1 MVRRPGPGP
10 VSSQRTGYGVRER
23 GQMMLHLG
31 SSPGGA
37 VGTHS
42 TLPGLHG
49 VSELG
54 ERPGQAE
61 GSGTPGARAWGSV
74 SASSLDK
81 PAGARTGGCV
91 LSVSGL
97 TKQPVCPASQDSALG
112 MPRAQPRLPV
122 VSEATLWAHF
132 LCAPG
137 FARSTS
143 CGPPGAPRSSR
154 CYEAPFPDE
163 ESEAQSRRGSWLSQR
178 RLKSGLGGGG
188 PGFKFWFVRL
198 QGPPAVR

>member
-1 MVRRPGPGP
+1 MSR
-10 VSSQRTGYGVRER
+10 RER
-23 GQMMLHLG
+23 GSDRGRGTNGVRAETGRRGKRCPPEKPAGTGLDHGEKAWAGTSVQPADQVWGERKG
-31 SSPGGA
+31 SDDAASRLEPRGA

-74 SASSLDK
+74 SAPSLDK
-81 PAGARTGGCV
+81 PARARAGGCV

-143 CGPPGAPRSSR
+143 CGPPGAPPQQPLLRS
-154 CYEAPFPDE
+154 PFP
-163 ESEAQSRRGSWLSQR
+163 G
-178 RLKSGLGGGG
+178 
-188 PGFKFWFVRL
+188 
-198 QGPPAVR
+198 

>member
-1 MVRRPGPGP
+1 MAPTAHCRGFTGCRSWASAQDRP
-10 VSSQRTGYGVRER
+10 R
-23 GQMMLHLG
+23 
-31 SSPGGA
+31 A
-37 VGTHS
+37 VGHS
-42 TLPGLHG
+42 
-49 VSELG
+49 
-54 ERPGQAE
+54 
-61 GSGTPGARAWGSV
+61 GAGAWGSV
-74 SASSLDK
+74 SAPSLDK
-81 PAGARTGGCV
+81 PAGARAGGCV

-112 MPRAQPRLPV
+112 TPRAQPRLPV
-122 VSEATLWAHF
+122 VSEATLRAHF